1 MSKGKVYRPTLIDLS
16 REERQRLQGA
26 DNKRKTLMT
35 NYQNKVT
42 NVGAQNSNFTVK
54 TVKKDTKHLLK
65 IKKKARIRNNSCTYK
80 ITGDSTDKR
89 AYNKSS
95 HYRKK
100 SPGKAMTK
108 STANKSEIEIWVM
121 DYSIS
126 IYFNDIMRI
135 FLSRSKRDEIN
146 ATVWISEKHNE
157 KILNYYYSRRI
168 PKCRFSDVLYKLKI
182 DAISVIWRLLKYVVP
197 RSMKDLY
204 IDALREICAK
214 NITPEIYVEV
224 VLFVPPEHIL
234 GIDVK
239 EKFFL
244 CLNEREHVIDDIIL
258 AEKYRALC
266 IDLIGAIINRSSEVI
281 TKELTIILVE
291 LTKDLLWYYNMRY
304 YAAGIMGISAL
315 WPPPLIRGLTAS
327 R

>member
-1 MSKGKVYRPTLIDLS
+1 MTGGSAEKKLTLLDSLRPLETKKTTRTRSNLS
-16 REERQRLQGA
+16 
-26 DNKRKTLMT
+26 
-35 NYQNKVT
+35 
-42 NVGAQNSNFTVK
+42 
-54 TVKKDTKHLLK
+54 
-65 IKKKARIRNNSCTYK
+65 TYK
-80 ITGDSTDKR
+80 ITGDSTANR
-89 AYNKSS
+89 AYNKNSY
-95 HYRKK
+95 YRKK
-100 SPGKAMTK
+100 SPRKAMTK

-135 FLSRSKRDEIN
+135 FLSRSGGDNIN
-146 ATVWISEKHNE
+146 ATVWISKKHNE
-157 KILNYYYSRRI
+157 KIINYYYSGEI
-168 PKCRFSDVLYKLKI
+168 PKWMFSDVLYKLKI
-182 DAISVIWRLLKYVVP
+182 DAISVIGCLLKYVVP

-239 EKFFL
+239 EKVFL
-244 CLNEREHVIDDIIL
+244 RLNEEEHVIDDIIL

-266 IDLIGAIINRSSEVI
+266 VDLIGAIINRSSEVI

-291 LTKDLLWYYNMRY
+291 FFKDLFWHYNMRY
-304 YAAGIMGISAL
+304 YAASIMGISAL
-315 WPPPLIRGLTAS
+315 
-327 R
+327 